1 MSDFDPNFIPTVD
14 LTDGDVEVNDGV
26 FDQYL
31 GDSETVVN
39 DGIGDYFAPG
49 AGTGDLNGLNL
60 SDLTKLFNSSPN
72 LVKLLGAAGIGS
84 LANNILGSGSSG
96 PGGYKGGIP
105 TLTASR
111 QMLPIPATMTNAA
124 GQTVARRPG
133 SGGVTYF
140 SPMQYL
146 KPAKTEAAEDAKVGT
161 QVVAPTAP
169 VETDVMGTMGGPGYD
184 PVTGKMDLGS
194 AGRKY
199 SGTYAMGGMTH
210 GGISSLGG
218 YSDGGRLLR
227 GPGNGTS
234 DDIPATIGD
243 RQPARLSDGE
253 FVIPARIVSE
263 LGNGSTEAGARKL
276 YAMMD
281 RIKKARSKAKNI
293 AADTKSDKHL
303 PA

>member
-1 MSDFDPNFIPTVD
+1 MSEFDPNFIPTVD
-14 LTDGDVEVNDGV
+14 LTGGDVEVDDNGFV
-26 FDQYL
+26 DQYL
-31 GDSETVVN
+31 GDPETVVN

-96 PGGYKGGIP
+96 AGGYKGGIP

-146 KPAKTEAAEDAKVGT
+146 TPAKTEAAKEAVEP
-161 QVVAPTAP
+161 VVPAENVAAPT
-169 VETDVMGTMGGPGYD
+169 ETAAAGGLMG
-184 PVTGKMDLGS
+184 
-194 AGRKY
+194 
-199 SGTYAMGGMTH
+199 YAH

-218 YSDGGRLLR
+218 YSDGGRLLK

>member
-1 MSDFDPNFIPTVD
+1 MPPEDGVQTVD
-14 LTDGDVEVNDGV
+14 LT
-26 FDQYL
+26 
-31 GDSETVVN
+31 SS
-39 DGIGDYFAPG
+39 
-49 AGTGDLNGLNL
+49 GTGFGDDFGSGTAGFGNVLTGTDTSGTGFGDDFGSGTAGFGNVLTGTNTGGFSL
-60 SDLTKLFNSSPN
+60 SDLTKLFNSAPN
-72 LVKLLGAAGIGS
+72 LTKLLGAAGIGA
-84 LANNILGSGSSG
+84 LANNILGSGSAG

-105 TLTASR
+105 TLVASR
-111 QMLPIPATMTNAA
+111 QQLPIPTTMTNAQ

-146 KPAKTEAAEDAKVGT
+146 TPAQAAAQAEAAK
-161 QVVAPTAP
+161 QVATPPAPAIPAAP
-169 VETDVMGTMGGPGYD
+169 AETT
-184 PVTGKMDLGS
+184 
-194 AGRKY
+194 
-199 SGTYAMGGMTH
+199 TYAMGGMAH

-281 RIKKARSKAKNI
+281 RIKKARGKAKNI
-293 AADTKSDKHL
+293 ASDTKSDKHL